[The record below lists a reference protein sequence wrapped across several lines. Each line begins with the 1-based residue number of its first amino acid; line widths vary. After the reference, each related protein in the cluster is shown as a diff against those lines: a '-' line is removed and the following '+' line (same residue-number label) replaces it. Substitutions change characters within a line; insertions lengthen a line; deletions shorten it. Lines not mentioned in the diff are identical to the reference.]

1 MCNFCMYF
9 HGKQRKT
16 AGSRG
21 KGGSSAPQRFPGLL
35 RNILVL
41 AVLALPLAII
51 YLLPLSGKRVPVSR
65 PPFENFS
72 PAPKAPAGGIKAH
85 PRPRAGFK
93 APMLAILIDDMGYD
107 SRIDRQFIDIEA
119 PLSFAF
125 LPFAPNT
132 HKIAGYALKCR
143 KDVLVHIP
151 MEPENKK
158 LDPGPGV
165 LTLNLDFDHL
175 LKTLKADIDAVPG
188 AVGANNHMGSRFT
201 KNRKAMETVL
211 AYLKD
216 RGYFFIDSRTT
227 KDTVAFDVARGL
239 GLPCARRS
247 VFLDHTLS
255 RKAIRHE
262 IRRSLK
268 LAKDRGSVIAIGHPS
283 RLMYQVLYEEMPLIR
298 KKVRLVPVHRMVH

>member
-1 MCNFCMYF
+1 M
-9 HGKQRKT
+9 
-16 AGSRG
+16 
-21 KGGSSAPQRFPGLL
+21 
-35 RNILVL
+35 RNILFL
-41 AVLALPLAII
+41 AVLALPLAVL
-51 YLLPLSGKRVPVSR
+51 YLLPLSEKSVPVSR
-65 PPFENFS
+65 PPFENFT
-72 PAPKAPAGGIKAH
+72 PAPRSPVGGTKAH
-85 PRPRAGFK
+85 VRPRVGFK

-107 SRIDRQFIDIEA
+107 SRLDRQFIEIEA

-125 LPFAPNT
+125 LPYAPHT
-132 HKIAGYALKCR
+132 RKVARYALKCR

-175 LKTLKADIDAVPG
+175 LKGLKADIDAVPG

-201 KNRKAMETVL
+201 KDRKAMETVL

-227 KDTVAFDVARGL
+227 KDTVAFDVAREL

-247 VFLDHTLS
+247 VFLDHTLT

-268 LAKDRGSVIAIGHPS
+268 LAKDRGAVIAIGHPS
-283 RLMYQVLYEEMPLIR
+283 RLMYQVLYQEIPLIR
-298 KKVRLVPVHRMVH
+298 KEVRLVPVHRLVH

>member
-1 MCNFCMYF
+1 M
-9 HGKQRKT
+9 
-16 AGSRG
+16 
-21 KGGSSAPQRFPGLL
+21 
-35 RNILVL
+35 RNILFL
-41 AVLALPLAII
+41 SVLALPLAVL
-51 YLLPLSGKRVPVSR
+51 YLLPLPENGVSVSR
-65 PPFENFS
+65 PPFENFT
-72 PAPKAPAGGIKAH
+72 PAPGAPAGGTRA
-85 PRPRAGFK
+85 RVAPRAGFK

-125 LPFAPNT
+125 LPYAPNT
-132 HKIAGYALKCR
+132 LKIAGYALKCR

-151 MEPENKK
+151 MEPENKR

-175 LKTLKADIDAVPG
+175 LKSLKADIDAVPG

-201 KNRKAMETVL
+201 KDRKAMETVL

-227 KDTVAFDVARGL
+227 KDTVAFDVAREL

-268 LAKDRGSVIAIGHPS
+268 LAKERGAVIAIGHPS
-283 RLMYQVLYEEMPLIR
+283 RLMYQVLYQEMPLI
-298 KKVRLVPVHRMVH
+298 KKEVRLVPVHRLVH

>member
-1 MCNFCMYF
+1 
-9 HGKQRKT
+9 
-16 AGSRG
+16 
-21 KGGSSAPQRFPGLL
+21 L

-41 AVLALPLAII
+41 SILALPLAIL
-51 YLLPLSGKRVPVSR
+51 YLLPLSGKRVSVNR

-72 PAPKAPAGGIKAH
+72 PAPRTPAGST
-85 PRPRAGFK
+85 RPHARPHAGFK

-107 SRIDRQFIDIEA
+107 IRLDRKFIDIEA

-132 HKIAGYALKCR
+132 GEVAGYAIKCR

-158 LDPGPGV
+158 LNPGPGV
-165 LTLNLDFDHL
+165 LTLKLDFDHL
-175 LKTLKADIDAVPG
+175 LQSLKADIDAVPG

-227 KDTVAFDVARGL
+227 KDTVAFDVAREL

-255 RKAIRHE
+255 WKAIRHE
-262 IRRSLK
+262 IKRSLK
-268 LAKDRGSVIAIGHPS
+268 LAKERGSVIAIGHPS
-283 RLMYQVLYEEMPLIR
+283 RLMYQVLYQEMPLIR
-298 KKVRLVPVHRMVH
+298 KEVRLVPVHRLVH